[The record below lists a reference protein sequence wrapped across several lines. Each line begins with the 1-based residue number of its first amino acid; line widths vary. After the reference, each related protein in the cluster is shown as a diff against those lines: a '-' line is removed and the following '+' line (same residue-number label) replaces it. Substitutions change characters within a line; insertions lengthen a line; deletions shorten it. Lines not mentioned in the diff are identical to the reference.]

1 MSPSTTDQAARL
13 LLQARAGGPPLDA
26 LPENLRPATIEQAY
40 AIQDA
45 VNRQLGRIAGWK
57 VSPLRGTAPPNCA
70 PIGAAL
76 IHPSPARLALGT
88 LPRAEVEA
96 EIAVTLGQDLPPRDT
111 PYGREDMRAAIA
123 SVHPALEV
131 VHSRFQDRASVPQPS
146 VVADSQGNAALV
158 LGPGLR
164 DWQGLE
170 LGGVAMRLRIGGA
183 EVAAAEGGFDTANV
197 LASLAWLANHVALRT
212 GGLKRGDV
220 VLTGA
225 RAGPK
230 LVGPTPTAVLAEARG
245 LGRAEVTF
253 D

>member
-1 MSPSTTDQAARL
+1 MPPSAPEQAASL
-13 LLQARAGGPPLDA
+13 LLQARADGKPLEDF
-26 LPENLRPATIEQAY
+26 PENLRPTTIVEAY

-45 VNRQLGRIAGWK
+45 VNRQLGRIGGWK
-57 VSPLRGTAPPNCA
+57 VSPMRGTAAPNCA

-76 IHPSPARLALGT
+76 IHASPARLSLAI
-88 LPRAEVEA
+88 LPGAEVEA
-96 EIAVTLGQDLPPRDT
+96 EIAVTLGHDLPPRAT
-111 PYGREDMRAAIA
+111 PYEAEEMRAAIA

-131 VHSRFQDRASVPQPS
+131 VQSRFRDRKAVPQPS

-164 DWQGLE
+164 GWHSLE
-170 LGGVAMRLRIGGA
+170 LGSVAVGLWIGST
-183 EVAAAEGGFDTANV
+183 EVAAVEGGFDTANV
-197 LASLAWLANHVALRT
+197 LASLAWLANHAALRT
-212 GGLKRGDV
+212 GGLKQGDV

-230 LVGPTPTAVLAEARG
+230 PVGQAPTAVLAEAAG
-245 LGRAEVTF
+245 LGQVEIVF

>member
-1 MSPSTTDQAARL
+1 MAPSTADQAAGL
-13 LLQARAGGPPLDA
+13 LLQARAGGPPLED
-26 LPENLRPATIEQAY
+26 LPEDLRPTTVEQAY

-57 VSPLRGTAPPNCA
+57 VSPLRGTTAPNCA

-76 IHPSPARLALGT
+76 IHASPARLALSA
-88 LPRAEVEA
+88 LPAAEVEA
-96 EIAVTLGQDLPPRDT
+96 EIAVTLAHDLPPRAA
-111 PYGREDMRAAIA
+111 PYGPDDLRAAIA

-131 VHSRFQDRASVPQPS
+131 VHSRFRDRKSAPQLS

-158 LGPGLR
+158 LGPALQ

-170 LGGVAMRLRIGGA
+170 LGGVAMRLRIGGV

-197 LASLAWLANHVALRT
+197 LASLAWLANHAVIRC

-230 LVGPTPTAVLAEARG
+230 PVGPAPAAVLADASG
-245 LGRAEVTF
+245 LGRVEIAF